1 MVEQMQDDFFGLSI
15 GERLQKARKAKKKD
29 IADVANDLCINASHL
44 TYLEQDKF
52 DKLPA
57 AYVIGFLRTYS
68 DYLSLDTEEMVK
80 EVKNKAELFEDEHF
94 KAIMPQVEAKTPRKK
109 VVWPLIAAVVAVL
122 VVISAVLMFDK
133 KEALD
138 VPITQ
143 DLTIEKIEEP
153 EVTKAQEEV
162 AEVEPVKDE
171 VAKKEV
177 IATEK
182 EMAKATESESGI
194 TLPPVEVVVEGPD
207 FVNEKPQGARVLL
220 TAKNKD
226 VWFQIKH
233 LGRDRVYVSRI
244 LKAGEA
250 YWVKPWRGVYIDV
263 GLPQELDVKID
274 GTDVGV
280 IGVSGK
286 RVRELSL
293 NAEYLKRMY
302 FGEKQHLDKTKD
314 IPRTKEQL
322 DIYAQRA
329 AEQAEKEA
337 AEAQETPETAD
348 VQ

>member
-15 GERLQKARKAKKKD
+15 GERLQKARKSKKKD
-29 IADVANDLCINASHL
+29 IADVAKDLCINASHL

-57 AYVIGFLRTYS
+57 AYIIGFLRTYS

-122 VVISAVLMFDK
+122 VIISAVLMFSK
-133 KEALD
+133 KEALE
-138 VPITQ
+138 VPMAQ
-143 DLTIEKIEEP
+143 DLNIEITEEP
-153 EVTKAQEEV
+153 QVAKAQEELTEV
-162 AEVEPVKDE
+162 APVEE
-171 VAKKEV
+171 SVAKKEV

-182 EMAKATESESGI
+182 EIEKTTESGI
-194 TLPPVEVVVEGPD
+194 KLPPVEVVVEGPE

-233 LGRDRVYVSRI
+233 LERDRVYVSRI

-274 GTDVGV
+274 GTNVGV

-286 RVRELSL
+286 RVRDLSL

-302 FGEKQHLDKTKD
+302 FGEKHHLDKTKD

-329 AEQAEKEA
+329 AEQAETEA
-337 AEAQETPETAD
+337 EEVQETPETVD